1 MLNVSNTP
9 FEVAEAIKVLGER
22 IRLARVRRRTSQD
35 DLAKACQIARRT
47 LYAME
52 SGAPGIAIGHV
63 YAVLW
68 TLGLLSTTNG
78 IADPDAD
85 EHGKTLDAARQAQRV
100 RHPRVKPDENDF

>member
-1 MLNVSNTP
+1 MLKVTSTS
-9 FEVAEAIKVLGER
+9 FEVARAIEGLGER
-22 IRLARVRRRTSQD
+22 IRLARVRRRMSQD
-35 DLAKACQIARRT
+35 ELAKACQIARRT
-47 LYAME
+47 LYGME

-68 TLGLLSTTNG
+68 TLGLLSTANS

-100 RHPRVKPDENDF
+100 RHPRVKPDQNDF